1 MKIKKALEKAQ
12 QERVA
17 GTALETSLIKKKNQA
32 EEWISPNYS
41 ESRFIK
47 PDYDIL
53 AQNRCIG
60 VLEESPYLG
69 AYKILRTQIHKCTKP
84 KGWNT
89 LMVTSVLPGEG
100 KTVTAINL
108 ALAFAKDFEKT
119 VLLMDCDL
127 HRQDVHKY
135 MGIPSETGLVDYLV
149 DEVALKDLIIWPGI
163 DKITLLSGGRTVQES
178 TELLESPRMRSL
190 VDEVRNRYPD
200 RFVIFDT
207 PPVLAGADAIAF
219 ASLVDSIIMV
229 VEAGKTPLA
238 EIQKALELI
247 PKDKFLGFVLNKD
260 TSPMGT
266 YYSYN

>member
-12 QERVA
+12 QARAA
-17 GTALETSLIKKKNQA
+17 GATLDTPSMKKGNSTS
-32 EEWISPNYS
+32 EWVNPDYS
-41 ESRFIK
+41 ESRFIE

-53 AQNRCIG
+53 AKNRCIG
-60 VLEESPYLG
+60 VLADSPYIG
-69 AYKILRTQIHKCTKP
+69 AYKILRTQIHMCTKP

-100 KTVTAINL
+100 KTLTAINL
-108 ALAFAKDFEKT
+108 AFAFAKDFEKT

-135 MGIPSETGLVDYLV
+135 MGIDSDTGLVDYLV
-149 DEVALKDLIIWPGI
+149 DEVPLKDLIIWPGI

-178 TELLESPRMRSL
+178 TELMESPRMRYL
-190 VDEVRNRYPD
+190 VEEVKNRYPD
-200 RFVIFDT
+200 RLVIFDT

-219 ASLVDSIIMV
+219 ASLVDCIIMV

-238 EIQKALELI
+238 EIKKALELI

-260 TSPMGT
+260 TSPLGT
-266 YYSYN
+266 YYSYY

>member
-1 MKIKKALEKAQ
+1 MKIKKALEKAKQ
-12 QERVA
+12 TRAAEIIPRTPVMQKA
-17 GTALETSLIKKKNQA
+17 GSTGA
-32 EEWISPNYS
+32 WVSPDYC
-41 ESRFIK
+41 ESRFIE
-47 PDYDIL
+47 PDYNIL

-60 VLEESPYLG
+60 VLADSPYLG
-69 AYKILRTQIHKCTKP
+69 AYKILRTQIHKRTKVM
-84 KGWNT
+84 GWNS

-108 ALAFAKDFEKT
+108 AFAFAKDFEKT

-127 HRQDVHKY
+127 HRQDVHKH
-135 MGIPSETGLVDYLV
+135 MGIASETGLVDYLV
-149 DEVALKDLIIWPGI
+149 DEVPLRDLIIWPGI

-178 TELLESPRMRSL
+178 TELLESPRMQSL
-190 VDEVRNRYPD
+190 VNEVKNRYPD

-219 ASLVDSIIMV
+219 ASLVDCIIMV

-238 EIQKALELI
+238 EIKKALELI
-247 PKDKFLGFVLNKD
+247 PKEKFLGFVLNKD

-266 YYSYN
+266 YYSYY